1 MSTPSISSDRAD
13 ALKTFIAEPSFPC
26 VGAKAALNQGH
37 LDIFVAGDLRDSAAD
52 ASIIEALEKFAASVN
67 DDKVFASFCVTFPDT
82 PPLSEAQ
89 FEAALWQRL
98 QALHDIDRRHSDWD
112 PRVSSDPQSPDFG
125 MSLGGH
131 GFYVVG
137 LHPNAS
143 RPARRFGQA
152 ALAFNL
158 HSQFE
163 QLKAEG
169 RYDKLRGAISGRDAA
184 LSGSNN
190 PMLAAHGV
198 VSEAVQYSG
207 RVVGDD
213 WTCPFK
219 AGTRSS

>member
-1 MSTPSISSDRAD
+1 MQTTRPDTAN
-13 ALKTFIAEPSFPC
+13 ALEDFLSEPRFPC
-26 VGAKAALNQGH
+26 VGAKAAISQGN

-52 ASIIEALEKFAASVN
+52 ESIIQALETFADNV
-67 DDKVFASFCVTFPDT
+67 DRDKVFVSFCATFPDT

-89 FEAALWQRL
+89 FESALWQRL
-98 QALHDIDRRHSDWD
+98 QALHEIDRQHSDWD
-112 PRVSSDPQSPDFG
+112 PRVSSDPRSPNFG

-143 RPARRFGQA
+143 RPARRFQQA

-163 QLKAEG
+163 QLKTEG
-169 RYDKLRGAISGRDAA
+169 RYEKLRGAISGRDAA
-184 LSGSNN
+184 LSGSVN

-198 VSEAVQYSG
+198 TSEASQYSG
-207 RVVGDD
+207 RTVDDD

-219 AGTRSS
+219 SGASSSS